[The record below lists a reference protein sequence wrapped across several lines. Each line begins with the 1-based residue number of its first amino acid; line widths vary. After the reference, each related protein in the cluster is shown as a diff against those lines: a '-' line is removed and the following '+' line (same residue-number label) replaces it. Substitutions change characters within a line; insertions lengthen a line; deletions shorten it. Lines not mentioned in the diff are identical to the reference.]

1 MYFLQFISSI
11 SKLIYIAL
19 TQLKKTESWGKQY
32 LQQLEKTYEG
42 EFEPALIA
50 KVAKYQSIQLHFVAN
65 TFSSLFN
72 RKNNKAE
79 IQRNIQYFLMTVL
92 YDELTDDQQMDE
104 KRVFEAAKKLT
115 RADWQFYDQA
125 RPKKVGGKLQIT
137 EIGLD
142 KDRKTKKIKDS
153 CIFLNRV
160 GYEAPG
166 YTGSFGCAL
175 HHLALKEQVHFV
187 DTKPDICW
195 QLPIRRSWETREYGD
210 EEITVVVI
218 GEYTRTAWGEGGA
231 DFDWYCTS
239 NSEAHVG
246 RVPVYQSSEV
256 ELTKM
261 MGPKGYAE
269 LVKLCDSRMA
279 AISATRKA
287 QKKRELPL
295 FVIHPATKAVQEG
308 R

>member
-1 MYFLQFISSI
+1 MASKSRDK
-11 SKLIYIAL
+11 SKLSKNEVAANFVRD
-19 TQLKKTESWGKQY
+19 WV
-32 LQQLEKTYEG
+32 
-42 EFEPALIA
+42 EFENPA
-50 KVAKYQSIQLHFVAN
+50 N
-65 TFSSLFN
+65 PE
-72 RKNNKAE
+72 E
-79 IQRNIQYFLMTVL
+79 IFKC
-92 YDELTDDQQMDE
+92 DLTWLTSYWQCIYGNGCCGIDADKPDAGCCSDGAYYTGKEDE

>member
-1 MYFLQFISSI
+1 MASKSRDK
-11 SKLIYIAL
+11 SKLSKNEVAANFVRD
-19 TQLKKTESWGKQY
+19 WV
-32 LQQLEKTYEG
+32 
-42 EFEPALIA
+42 EFENPA
-50 KVAKYQSIQLHFVAN
+50 N
-65 TFSSLFN
+65 PE
-72 RKNNKAE
+72 E
-79 IQRNIQYFLMTVL
+79 IFKC
-92 YDELTDDQQMDE
+92 DLTWLTSYWQCIYGNGCCGIDADKPDAGCCSDGAYYTGKEDE

-295 FVIHPATKAVQEG
+295 FVIHPATKAAQEG

>member
-1 MYFLQFISSI
+1 MATKNRAK
-11 SKLIYIAL
+11 SKLSKNEVAPNFARDWVEFANPANPEELFKCDL
-19 TQLKKTESWGKQY
+19 TWLTSYW
-32 LQQLEKTYEG
+32 
-42 EFEPALIA
+42 
-50 KVAKYQSIQLHFVAN
+50 QSIYGDGCCGIDADKPDAGCCSDGAYY
-65 TFSSLFN
+65 TSKEDED
-72 RKNNKAE
+72 R
-79 IQRNIQYFLMTVL
+79 VL
-92 YDELTDDQQMDE
+92 
-104 KRVFEAAKKLT
+104 KAAKKLT
-115 RADWQFYDQA
+115 RAEWQFYDQA
-125 RPKKVGGKLQIT
+125 RAKKSGGKLQIT

-142 KDRKTKKIKDS
+142 KDRKTRKVKDS

-175 HHLALKEQVHFV
+175 HHLAVREQVHFV

-195 QLPIRRSWETREYGD
+195 QLPLRRSWETREMGD
-210 EEITVVVI
+210 KEITVVVI
-218 GEYTRTAWGEGGA
+218 GEYERLAWGDGGA

-246 RVPVYQSSEV
+246 RVPVYQSNKI

-261 MGPKGYAE
+261 MGEAGYLE
-269 LVKLCDSRMA
+269 LEKLCDSRMA
-279 AISATRKA
+279 AILATRKA
-287 QKKRELPL
+287 QKRRELPL

>member
-1 MYFLQFISSI
+1 MASKSRDK
-11 SKLIYIAL
+11 SKLSKNEVAANFVRD
-19 TQLKKTESWGKQY
+19 WV
-32 LQQLEKTYEG
+32 
-42 EFEPALIA
+42 EFENPA
-50 KVAKYQSIQLHFVAN
+50 N
-65 TFSSLFN
+65 PE
-72 RKNNKAE
+72 E
-79 IQRNIQYFLMTVL
+79 IFKC
-92 YDELTDDQQMDE
+92 DLTWLTSYWQCIYGNGCCGIDADKPDAGCCSDGAYYTGKEDE
-104 KRVFEAAKKLT
+104 KRVFKAAKKLT

-246 RVPVYQSSEV
+246 RVPVYKSSEV

-261 MGPKGYAE
+261 MGRKGYAE

>member
-1 MYFLQFISSI
+1 MVSKSRDK
-11 SKLIYIAL
+11 SKLSKNEVAPNFVRD
-19 TQLKKTESWGKQY
+19 WV
-32 LQQLEKTYEG
+32 
-42 EFEPALIA
+42 EFENPA
-50 KVAKYQSIQLHFVAN
+50 N
-65 TFSSLFN
+65 PE
-72 RKNNKAE
+72 E
-79 IQRNIQYFLMTVL
+79 IFKC
-92 YDELTDDQQMDE
+92 DLTWLTSYWQCIYGNGCCGIDADKPDAGCCSDGAYYTGKEDE

-246 RVPVYQSSEV
+246 RVPVYKSSEV

-261 MGPKGYAE
+261 MGRKGYAE

-295 FVIHPATKAVQEG
+295 FVIHPATKAAQEG

>member
-1 MYFLQFISSI
+1 MASKSRDK
-11 SKLIYIAL
+11 SKLSKNEVAANFVRDWVELENPANPEEIFKCDLTWLTSYWQCIYGNGCCGIDADKPDAGCCSDGAYY
-19 TQLKKTESWGKQY
+19 TGK
-32 LQQLEKTYEG
+32 E
-42 EFEPALIA
+42 
-50 KVAKYQSIQLHFVAN
+50 
-65 TFSSLFN
+65 
-72 RKNNKAE
+72 
-79 IQRNIQYFLMTVL
+79 
-92 YDELTDDQQMDE
+92 DE

-246 RVPVYQSSEV
+246 RVPVYKSSEV

-261 MGPKGYAE
+261 MGRKGYAE

>member
-1 MYFLQFISSI
+1 MASKSRDK
-11 SKLIYIAL
+11 SKLSKNEVAANFVRD
-19 TQLKKTESWGKQY
+19 WV
-32 LQQLEKTYEG
+32 
-42 EFEPALIA
+42 EFENPA
-50 KVAKYQSIQLHFVAN
+50 N
-65 TFSSLFN
+65 PE
-72 RKNNKAE
+72 E
-79 IQRNIQYFLMTVL
+79 IFKC
-92 YDELTDDQQMDE
+92 DLTWLTSYWQCIYGNGCCGIDADKPEAGCCSDGAYYTGKEDE

-246 RVPVYQSSEV
+246 RVPVYKSSEV

-261 MGPKGYAE
+261 MGRKGYAE

-295 FVIHPATKAVQEG
+295 FVIHPATKAAQEG

>member
-1 MYFLQFISSI
+1 MVSKSRDK
-11 SKLIYIAL
+11 SKLSKNEVAPNFVRD
-19 TQLKKTESWGKQY
+19 WV
-32 LQQLEKTYEG
+32 
-42 EFEPALIA
+42 EFENPA
-50 KVAKYQSIQLHFVAN
+50 N
-65 TFSSLFN
+65 PE
-72 RKNNKAE
+72 E
-79 IQRNIQYFLMTVL
+79 IFKC
-92 YDELTDDQQMDE
+92 DLTWLTSYWQCIYGNGCCGIDADKPDAGCCSDGAYYTGKEDE

-246 RVPVYQSSEV
+246 RVPVYKSSEV

-261 MGPKGYAE
+261 MGRKGYAE

>member
-1 MYFLQFISSI
+1 MVSKSRDK
-11 SKLIYIAL
+11 SKLSKNEVAPNFVRD
-19 TQLKKTESWGKQY
+19 WV
-32 LQQLEKTYEG
+32 
-42 EFEPALIA
+42 EFENPA
-50 KVAKYQSIQLHFVAN
+50 N
-65 TFSSLFN
+65 PE
-72 RKNNKAE
+72 E
-79 IQRNIQYFLMTVL
+79 IFKC
-92 YDELTDDQQMDE
+92 DLTWLTSYWQCIYGNGCCGIDADKPDAGCCSDGAYYTGKEDE

-142 KDRKTKKIKDS
+142 KDRKTKKTKDS

-210 EEITVVVI
+210 EQITVVVI

>member
-1 MYFLQFISSI
+1 MVSKSRDK
-11 SKLIYIAL
+11 SKLSKNEVAANFVRD
-19 TQLKKTESWGKQY
+19 WV
-32 LQQLEKTYEG
+32 
-42 EFEPALIA
+42 EFENPA
-50 KVAKYQSIQLHFVAN
+50 N
-65 TFSSLFN
+65 PE
-72 RKNNKAE
+72 E
-79 IQRNIQYFLMTVL
+79 IFKC
-92 YDELTDDQQMDE
+92 DLTWLTSYWQCIYGNGCCGIDADKPDAGCCSDGAYYTGKEDE

-142 KDRKTKKIKDS
+142 KDRKTKKTKDS

-246 RVPVYQSSEV
+246 RVPVYKSSEV

-261 MGPKGYAE
+261 MGRKGYAE

>member
-1 MYFLQFISSI
+1 MASKSRDK
-11 SKLIYIAL
+11 SKLSKNEVAANFVRD
-19 TQLKKTESWGKQY
+19 WV
-32 LQQLEKTYEG
+32 
-42 EFEPALIA
+42 EFENPA
-50 KVAKYQSIQLHFVAN
+50 N
-65 TFSSLFN
+65 PE
-72 RKNNKAE
+72 E
-79 IQRNIQYFLMTVL
+79 IFKC
-92 YDELTDDQQMDE
+92 DLTWLTSYWQCIYGNGCCGIDADKPDAGCCSDGAYYTGKEDE

-142 KDRKTKKIKDS
+142 KDRKTKKTKDS

-210 EEITVVVI
+210 EQITVVVI

>member
-1 MYFLQFISSI
+1 MASKSRDK
-11 SKLIYIAL
+11 SKLSKNEVAANFVRD
-19 TQLKKTESWGKQY
+19 WV
-32 LQQLEKTYEG
+32 
-42 EFEPALIA
+42 EFENPA
-50 KVAKYQSIQLHFVAN
+50 N
-65 TFSSLFN
+65 PE
-72 RKNNKAE
+72 E
-79 IQRNIQYFLMTVL
+79 IFKC
-92 YDELTDDQQMDE
+92 DLTWLTSYWQCIYGNGCCGIDADKPDAGCCSDGAYYTGKEDE

-175 HHLALKEQVHFV
+175 HHLALKEQAHFV

-210 EEITVVVI
+210 EAITVVVI

-246 RVPVYQSSEV
+246 RVPVYKSSEV

-261 MGPKGYAE
+261 MGRKGYAE

>member
-1 MYFLQFISSI
+1 MATKNRAK
-11 SKLIYIAL
+11 SKLSKNEVAPNFARDWVEFANPANPEELFKCDLTWLTSYWQCIYGDGCCGIDADKPDAGCCSDGAYYASKEDEDRV
-19 TQLKKTESWGKQY
+19 LK
-32 LQQLEKTYEG
+32 
-42 EFEPALIA
+42 
-50 KVAKYQSIQLHFVAN
+50 
-65 TFSSLFN
+65 
-72 RKNNKAE
+72 
-79 IQRNIQYFLMTVL
+79 
-92 YDELTDDQQMDE
+92 
-104 KRVFEAAKKLT
+104 AAKKLT
-115 RADWQFYDQA
+115 RAEWQFYDQA
-125 RPKKVGGKLQIT
+125 RAKKSGGKLQIT

-142 KDRKTKKIKDS
+142 KDRKTRKVKDS

-175 HHLALKEQVHFV
+175 HHLAVREQVHFV

-195 QLPIRRSWETREYGD
+195 QLPLRRSWETREMGD
-210 EEITVVVI
+210 KEITVVVI
-218 GEYTRTAWGEGGA
+218 GEYERLAWGDGGA

-246 RVPVYQSSEV
+246 RVPVYQSNKI

-261 MGPKGYAE
+261 MGEAGYSE
-269 LVKLCDSRMA
+269 LEKLCDSRMA
-279 AISATRKA
+279 AILATRKA
-287 QKKRELPL
+287 QKRRELPL

>member
-1 MYFLQFISSI
+1 MVSKSRDK
-11 SKLIYIAL
+11 SKLSKNEVVANFVRD
-19 TQLKKTESWGKQY
+19 WV
-32 LQQLEKTYEG
+32 
-42 EFEPALIA
+42 EFENPA
-50 KVAKYQSIQLHFVAN
+50 N
-65 TFSSLFN
+65 PE
-72 RKNNKAE
+72 E
-79 IQRNIQYFLMTVL
+79 IFKC
-92 YDELTDDQQMDE
+92 DLTWLTSYWQCIYGNGCCGIDSDKPDAGCCSDGAYYTGKEDE

-125 RPKKVGGKLQIT
+125 RPKKAGGKLQIT

-142 KDRKTKKIKDS
+142 KDRKTKKVKDS
-153 CIFLNRV
+153 CIFLNRI
-160 GYEAPG
+160 GHEAPG

-210 EEITVVVI
+210 EQITVVVI

>member
-1 MYFLQFISSI
+1 MATKNRAK
-11 SKLIYIAL
+11 SKLSKNEVAPNFARDWVEFANPANPEELFKCDLTWLTSYWQCIYGDGCCGIDADKPDAGCCSDGAYY
-19 TQLKKTESWGKQY
+19 TSKEDEDRVLK
-32 LQQLEKTYEG
+32 
-42 EFEPALIA
+42 
-50 KVAKYQSIQLHFVAN
+50 
-65 TFSSLFN
+65 
-72 RKNNKAE
+72 
-79 IQRNIQYFLMTVL
+79 
-92 YDELTDDQQMDE
+92 
-104 KRVFEAAKKLT
+104 AAKKLT
-115 RADWQFYDQA
+115 RAEWQLYDQA
-125 RPKKVGGKLQIT
+125 RAKKSGGKLQIT

-142 KDRKTKKIKDS
+142 KDRKTRKVKDS

-175 HHLALKEQVHFV
+175 HHLAVREQVHFV

-195 QLPIRRSWETREYGD
+195 QLPLRRSWETREMGD
-210 EEITVVVI
+210 KEITVVVI
-218 GEYTRTAWGEGGA
+218 GEYERLAWGDGGA

-246 RVPVYQSSEV
+246 RVPVYQSNKI

-261 MGPKGYAE
+261 MGEAGYLE
-269 LVKLCDSRMA
+269 LEKLCDSRMA
-279 AISATRKA
+279 AILATRKA
-287 QKKRELPL
+287 QKRRELPL

>member
-1 MYFLQFISSI
+1 MVSKSRDK
-11 SKLIYIAL
+11 SKLSKNEVAANFVRD
-19 TQLKKTESWGKQY
+19 WV
-32 LQQLEKTYEG
+32 
-42 EFEPALIA
+42 EFENPA
-50 KVAKYQSIQLHFVAN
+50 N
-65 TFSSLFN
+65 PE
-72 RKNNKAE
+72 E
-79 IQRNIQYFLMTVL
+79 IFKC
-92 YDELTDDQQMDE
+92 DLTWLTSYWQCIYGNGCCGIDADKPDAGCCSDGAYYTGKEDE

-125 RPKKVGGKLQIT
+125 RPNKVGGKLQIT

>member
-1 MYFLQFISSI
+1 MVSKSRDK
-11 SKLIYIAL
+11 SKLSKNEVAPNFVRD
-19 TQLKKTESWGKQY
+19 WV
-32 LQQLEKTYEG
+32 
-42 EFEPALIA
+42 EFENPA
-50 KVAKYQSIQLHFVAN
+50 N
-65 TFSSLFN
+65 PEELF
-72 RKNNKAE
+72 KC
-79 IQRNIQYFLMTVL
+79 
-92 YDELTDDQQMDE
+92 DLTWLTSYWQCIYGNGCCGIDADKPDAGCCSDGAYYTGKEDE

-246 RVPVYQSSEV
+246 RVPVYKSSEV

-261 MGPKGYAE
+261 MGRKGYAE